1 MDTINTAQM
10 KRMLLAVA
18 DKIIEN
24 KSYLTEIDREIG
36 DGDHGISMEIGS
48 KKVKEALGDKEFETI
63 NELLRTA
70 GMAMLNSM
78 GGASGVIFSTIYLGG
93 IKGREP
99 MNAIDAKGY
108 VEMMEA
114 SLAEI
119 KKRGGAKMGDKTMV
133 DAFEPAC
140 RAMRDYTESCVD
152 FVSMFKCAKE
162 AARLG
167 LEATKGYVASIGK
180 AKTLMERSI
189 GFQDVGATS
198 VYIIFSAIHEWAANE
213 SKKDS
218 MEE

>member
-1 MDTINTAQM
+1 MDTINTVQV

-24 KSYLTEIDREIG
+24 KAYLTEADRETG
-36 DGDHGISMEIGS
+36 DGDHGMSMEIGS
-48 KKVKEALGDKEFETI
+48 KKVKDVLSAKEFEMV
-63 NELLRTA
+63 NEVLRAA

-99 MNAIDAKGY
+99 MNEIGSKGFA
-108 VEMMEA
+108 ELMEA

-119 KKRGGAKMGDKTMV
+119 KKRGGAKLGDKTMV
-133 DAFEPAC
+133 DAFEPAVS
-140 RAMRDYTESCVD
+140 AMREYAENGTD
-152 FVSMFKCAKE
+152 FVSMFKSAEE

-167 LEATKGYVASIGK
+167 MEATKGYIARVGR

-189 GFQDVGATS
+189 GFQDAGATS
-198 VYIIFSAIHEWAANE
+198 VYIMFCAMREWAVNE
-213 SKKDS
+213 IG
-218 MEE
+218 